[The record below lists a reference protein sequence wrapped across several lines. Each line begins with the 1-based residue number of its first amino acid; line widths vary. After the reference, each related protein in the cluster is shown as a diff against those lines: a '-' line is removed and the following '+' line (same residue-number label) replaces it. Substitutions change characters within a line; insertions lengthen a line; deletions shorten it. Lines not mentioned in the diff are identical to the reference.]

1 MPSIIAFI
9 SEKGGSGKTTLS
21 TNVASALH
29 QDGHDTLLVDADPQQ
44 SAHGWSQLHE
54 EGPAVVVVG
63 KGSISDIPVLASEYQ
78 SVVVD
83 GAPRL
88 EGITEEAVKVADVV
102 AIPVQSSAM
111 DIWSAEP
118 VVELC
123 ERLGTAAVLC
133 LSRGIV
139 GSTLTQSA
147 REALESFE
155 VPILDGT
162 RQRVSYVRAFN
173 AGTSVIEYGDDK
185 AAEEIRTLTR
195 DIVSQIDR

>member
-1 MPSIIAFI
+1 MPRIIAFV

-29 QDGHDTLLVDADPQQ
+29 QEHNTLLVDADPQQ
-44 SAHGWSQLHE
+44 SAHGWSQLTG
-54 EGPAVVVVG
+54 EGPTVVVVG
-63 KGSISDIPVLASEYQ
+63 EGSIGDIPVLASEYEY
-78 SVVVD
+78 VVID

-88 EGITEEAVKVADVV
+88 EGVTEEAIKVADVV

-118 VVELC
+118 IVDLC
-123 ERLGTAAVLC
+123 EQFGTKAALA

-139 GSTLTQSA
+139 GSTLTGSA
-147 REALESFE
+147 REALESFGIPVLE
-155 VPILDGT
+155 GT

-173 AGTSVIEYGDDK
+173 AGASVIDHGDEK
-185 AAEEIRTLTR
+185 AAEEIQALTR
-195 DIVSQIDR
+195 DLVSQIDR